1 MLIVPTLA
9 IVLWWLWPPS
19 AEVRELDDPKPTAS
33 KDEVGPLPTYVL
45 ETDGGLATSLGQNPG
60 GESAGSKGRLRYRL
74 DTTFDWQLSPE
85 SQVAGELALRAFVFP
100 EAPTVGDARV
110 LALGELGSVEARGV
124 ARIRGTIHALALDPG
139 RYTIALIVGRPGSLP
154 EQAQAVHGSTGTDA
168 WALRRLAI
176 EIE

>member
-19 AEVRELDDPKPTAS
+19 ADVRELDDPKPTSTKA
-33 KDEVGPLPTYVL
+33 ELAPLPIYVL
-45 ETDGGLATSLGQNPG
+45 ETDGGLDTGAAVPVAQ
-60 GESAGSKGRLRYRL
+60 ARLRYRL
-74 DTTFDWQLSPE
+74 DTAFDWRLNPE
-85 SQVAGELALRAFVFP
+85 TEVAGELALRAFVFP
-100 EAPTVGDARV
+100 EAPTIGDARV
-110 LALGELGSVEARGV
+110 LTLGELGSVEARGG
-124 ARIRGTIHALALDPG
+124 ARIRGTIDGLALDPG
-139 RYTIALIVGRPGSLP
+139 RYTIALVVGRPGSLP